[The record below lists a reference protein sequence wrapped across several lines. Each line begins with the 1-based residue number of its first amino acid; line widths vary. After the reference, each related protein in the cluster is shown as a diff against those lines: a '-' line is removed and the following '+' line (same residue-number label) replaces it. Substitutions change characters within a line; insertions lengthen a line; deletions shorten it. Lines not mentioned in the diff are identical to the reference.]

1 MVIIIIIDVGVV
13 VVVTCCSES
22 DKEVISV
29 IKYKRIAVHSGRRS
43 AAQYVTTLITKH
55 GYNDEEVDDEPNFL
69 VRF

>member
-1 MVIIIIIDVGVV
+1 MVIIIIIDVGVVVV

-43 AAQYVTTLITKH
+43 AA
-55 GYNDEEVDDEPNFL
+55 
-69 VRF
+69 

>member
-1 MVIIIIIDVGVV
+1 MVIIIIIVVGVV
-13 VVVTCCSES
+13 IVVTSCSKSE
-22 DKEVISV
+22 KEFISV

-43 AAQYVTTLITKH
+43 AAKYVTLLITKH

>member
-29 IKYKRIAVHSGRRS
+29 IKYKRMAVHSGRRS
-43 AAQYVTTLITKH
+43 AA
-55 GYNDEEVDDEPNFL
+55 
-69 VRF
+69 